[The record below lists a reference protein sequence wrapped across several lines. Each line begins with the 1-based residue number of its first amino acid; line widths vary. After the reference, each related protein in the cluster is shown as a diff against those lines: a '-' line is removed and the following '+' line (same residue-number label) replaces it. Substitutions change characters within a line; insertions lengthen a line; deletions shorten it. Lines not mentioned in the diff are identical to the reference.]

1 MQLQDTPRDLARV
14 RVSSL
19 LKRGS
24 YSALF
29 AFWFIEREV
38 ILDSNKQVPQIFVRY
53 VHRSDSN
60 EIDRRF
66 DKALLHPSGARYE
79 LEDRFAQLFERIEG
93 IGL

>member
-29 AFWFIEREV
+29 AFWFIGREV
-38 ILDSNKQVPQIFVRY
+38 VLDSNEHAPQLVIVY
-53 VHRSDSN
+53 VHQSDSD

-66 DKALLHPSGARYE
+66 DKALLHTSGARCE
-79 LEDRFAQLFERIEG
+79 LVDRFTQLFERIEG